1 MNRIIKFKFKG
12 KIISIITLMLLFLA
26 AAILSIVY
34 YKINAI
40 VEENVTS
47 QLKISNNSGYR
58 ILNEKYQGDWKIEGG
73 NLIKGKKILNED
85 TELVDNIKTD
95 TNSICTIFL
104 NDTRVSTN
112 VMIDGKRAV
121 GTKMSDKVA
130 EVVLKQGKSYEGDAV
145 VVENVYQTKYTPIK
159 NSSGKVVGAF
169 FVGVKKDNI
178 ISQISNI
185 MIIIILVSLGAIALG
200 IIIATIMVKRISK
213 NINGIQEFLQNISN
227 GDLKSICYIN
237 SNDETKEIAQHLNNT
252 VATFKKMIENVM
264 EESEN
269 IKSVVDDVSIKV
281 DGLNSNIE
289 DVSEDAEELS
299 AGMEQTSASSQE
311 MNTTAQEIERSIESI
326 AKNSQNAVNEV
337 LAISKRAVYTKET
350 VNDAQR
356 KASDVFFKTKEELE
370 KAIDNSKIVE
380 QINVLSESIIQITSQ
395 TNMLALNA
403 AIEAAS
409 AGEAGRGFSVVAEEI
424 RKLAEQSKNTVMQIQ
439 SVTEKVTS
447 SVNELSNSSNKLLD
461 FVSNDVQNDYKMLLD
476 VADKY
481 SEDAKFV
488 DKLIK
493 NFNITSEELL
503 IRIKDVLKSIDAMSK
518 LSDEG
523 VNSTTD
529 IAQKVM
535 DITLKSN
542 DIFRLTKKSKNSSEK
557 LKQQISQFKI

>member
-1 MNRIIKFKFKG
+1 MNRMIKFKFKG
-12 KIISIITLMLLFLA
+12 KIISVITLMLLFLA
-26 AAILSIVY
+26 SAILSIVY
-34 YKINAI
+34 YKINGI
-40 VEENVTS
+40 VEENVAN

-73 NLIKGKKILNED
+73 NLLKGKKILNED

-112 VMIDGKRAV
+112 VMMDGKRAV

-130 EVVLKQGKSYEGDAV
+130 DVVLKQGKAYEGEAV
-145 VVENVYQTKYTPIK
+145 VVGSVYQTRYTPIK
-159 NSSGKVVGAF
+159 DSSGKVVGAF
-169 FVGVKKDNI
+169 FVGVEKENI
-178 ISQISNI
+178 VSKVRNI
-185 MIIIILVSLGAIALG
+185 MIIIVLVSLGAIALG
-200 IIIATIMVKRISK
+200 IVLATIMVKRISK
-213 NINGIQEFLQNISN
+213 NINKIQRFLQNISN
-227 GDLKSICYIN
+227 GDLKSTCEIN
-237 SNDETKEIAQHLNNT
+237 SNDETKEIAQHLNST
-252 VATFKKMIENVM
+252 TATFKKMIENVM

-269 IKSVVDDVSIKV
+269 IKHVVDDVSVKV

-289 DVSEDAEELS
+289 GVSEDTEELS
-299 AGMEQTSASSQE
+299 AGMEQTAASSRE
-311 MNTTAQEIERSIESI
+311 MNTTAQEIEKSVESI

-337 LAISKRAVYTKET
+337 LEISKRAVYTKES

-356 KASDVFFKTKEELE
+356 KASDIFFKTKEELE
-370 KAIDNSKIVE
+370 KAIENSKVVD

-403 AIEAAS
+403 AIEAAG
-409 AGEAGRGFSVVAEEI
+409 AGEAGRGFSIVAEEI

-439 SVTEKVTS
+439 SVTGKVTA

-461 FVSNDVQNDYKMLLD
+461 FVSNDVQNDYKTLLD

-493 NFNITSEELL
+493 NFNSTSEELL
-503 IRIKDVLKSIDAMSK
+503 IRIKDVLKSIDGMAK
-518 LSDEG
+518 LSGEG
-523 VNSTTD
+523 VSATTD

-542 DIFRLTKKSKNSSEK
+542 DIFELTKKSKNSSEK
-557 LKQQISQFKI
+557 LKEQISKFDI

>member
-1 MNRIIKFKFKG
+1 
-12 KIISIITLMLLFLA
+12 
-26 AAILSIVY
+26 
-34 YKINAI
+34 
-40 VEENVTS
+40 
-47 QLKISNNSGYR
+47 
-58 ILNEKYQGDWKIEGG
+58 
-73 NLIKGKKILNED
+73 
-85 TELVDNIKTD
+85 
-95 TNSICTIFL
+95 
-104 NDTRVSTN
+104 
-112 VMIDGKRAV
+112 
-121 GTKMSDKVA
+121 
-130 EVVLKQGKSYEGDAV
+130 
-145 VVENVYQTKYTPIK
+145 
-159 NSSGKVVGAF
+159 
-169 FVGVKKDNI
+169 
-178 ISQISNI
+178 
-185 MIIIILVSLGAIALG
+185 
-200 IIIATIMVKRISK
+200 
-213 NINGIQEFLQNISN
+213 
-227 GDLKSICYIN
+227 
-237 SNDETKEIAQHLNNT
+237 
-252 VATFKKMIENVM
+252 MIENVM
-264 EESEN
+264 QESEN

-281 DGLNSNIE
+281 HGLNSNIE
-289 DVSEDAEELS
+289 DVSEDAEELY
-299 AGMEQTSASSQE
+299 AGMDQTSASSQE
-311 MNTTAQEIERSIESI
+311 MNTTAQEIEGSIESI

-350 VNDAQR
+350 VNDAQK
-356 KASDVFFKTKEELE
+356 KASDIFFKTKKELE
-370 KAIDNSKIVE
+370 KAIDNSKVVE

-409 AGEAGRGFSVVAEEI
+409 AGEAGRGVLIVADEN

-523 VNSTTD
+523 VNSTTY

-542 DIFRLTKKSKNSSEK
+542 DIFKLTKKSKNSSEK
-557 LKQQISQFKI
+557 LKEQISQFKI